1 MLAALA
7 THAHESREARDLVL
21 AEYVFDNA
29 ATETSRRFGALEE
42 LYDPATIRHLDA
54 LVAAGARCL
63 EVGGGS
69 GSIASWMASRAGPEG
84 RVVVT
89 DIDTRFLAGI
99 DAPNVEVRR
108 HNVVT
113 DELDQGAF
121 DVVHTRLVLVHLP
134 EREAVVQRLI
144 GALKPGGWLV
154 LEEFDSLSMRGDRD
168 RFQSEHLLKTL
179 VVMHDM
185 MMARGAD
192 VRFGR
197 KLFPILLKAGL
208 ANVAAEGRVV
218 MIQGGAAGARLLG
231 ANFEQVHDDLLAAG
245 LTEEE
250 FQQDMA
256 RLEDEDMVWPSQVMW
271 SVLGQKR

>member
-1 MLAALA
+1 M
-7 THAHESREARDLVL
+7 

-89 DIDTRFLAGI
+89 DIDTRFLAGL

-250 FQQDMA
+250 FEQDMA